1 MHENKFFVSLC
12 NDTSRKHSRKKI
24 YGFYDVIRRLG
35 YRKQNYAPKPYT
47 CTSTLEP
54 RVAASGE
61 CGGGLGAVA
70 PAVGDDGPQQVAVGL
85 LPTCPVNSV
94 AESLIA
100 VEGKPELLLPLT
112 LLLVFIM
119 GLVLIFSSARSG
131 QG

>member
-1 MHENKFFVSLC
+1 LDNKSVVKECLHFVWVAG
-12 NDTSRKHSRKKI
+12 KI
-24 YGFYDVIRRLG
+24 SVLILPLYNVV
-35 YRKQNYAPKPYT
+35 
-47 CTSTLEP
+47 EP

-100 VEGKPELLLPLT
+100 VEVKPVLLLLPLM
-112 LLLVFIM
+112 LLAVPVLII